1 MPTAFRKSG
10 SCSARPSRYA
20 SRIAYGLFACGL
32 FACGL
37 FACSLGAPDAT
48 ANEQAELFERHVRPQ
63 LLEHCTACHGPEQ
76 QESSLRLDSREA
88 MLEGGLRGPAIV
100 PGNSTESLLIRAIR
114 HAEIDLQMPPEAE
127 PLGPAAIDKLARWID
142 QGAPWPGS
150 LPLAEVSPS
159 QRIEEIRQSHWAF
172 LPPIA
177 PLPPV
182 VEQEDRLDNPIDRF
196 IVAKL
201 EAAKLQPV
209 PPADRRTLIRRA
221 TFDLTGLPPT
231 PQEVEAFVADD
242 SVAAYPRL
250 LERLLE
256 RTAYGER
263 WGRHWLDLVRYAD
276 TAGDASDYPVPEAY
290 LYRNYVIDAF
300 NQDLPYDAFIRQQ
313 IAGDLLTYADDDER
327 WRQVIA
333 TGYLAIARRIGVSP
347 HAKKH
352 VMLEDVIDNLGKT
365 FLGLSLGCARCHD
378 HKFDPISKNDYYAL
392 YGIFDS
398 SVFPHAGAE
407 HKQRRADFV
416 YRLSTEQLDAVL
428 GPYQKELDH
437 WQNKIDTARERKK
450 KIRDQPGA
458 GAEKKEL
465 ISQAKIYWREHNKIA
480 KAFPE
485 VEIAYAVSE
494 GDPHD
499 VAVQKQ
505 GDPGLKGDVIRR
517 GFLQLLGGEQL
528 PEGHSQSGRRELAEW
543 IADPENPLTARVMVN
558 RIWHYHF
565 GRGLVPSTSDFGLR
579 GELPSHPALLDY
591 LARYFIEHGW
601 SVKAMHR
608 LIMLSTTYRRSA
620 YDVAENLAAD
630 PENRLLW
637 RAARRRLS
645 AEQIRDSVLAFSGQ
659 LDRSPGMQH
668 PFPHYLTF
676 SYRQHEPFKEKY
688 QTQKRSVYMLQQR
701 IQKIPFVDLFDGP
714 DGNLPFAER
723 KVTSTALQSL
733 YLMNSPFIHVQSEAI
748 ARRLLAVAGADPT
761 RVAWA
766 YATIFGRPPVEA
778 EVAEAEKFM
787 ETAQQQ
793 LAAADTSTV
802 GQSQQ
807 AWAAYLRSMLASNA
821 FLYVD

>member
-1 MPTAFRKSG
+1 MTCSLRKITG
-10 SCSARPSRYA
+10 FV
-20 SRIAYGLFACGL
+20 LFAVL
-32 FACGL
+32 PAV
-37 FACSLGAPDAT
+37 AGADDT
-48 ANEQAELFERHVRPQ
+48 ETLFERHVRPQ

-88 MLEGGLRGPAIV
+88 MLKGGTRGPAVV
-100 PGNSTESLLIRAIR
+100 PGNSNESLLIRAIR
-114 HAEIDLQMPPEAE
+114 HVESDLQMPPEAE
-127 PLGPAAIDKLARWID
+127 PLGPAAIDTLARWID
-142 QGAPWPGS
+142 QGAPWPGAV
-150 LPLAEVSPS
+150 PLAEVSPS

-172 LPPIA
+172 SLPTALAPADVTEPAVTENDRIA
-177 PLPPV
+177 
-182 VEQEDRLDNPIDRF
+182 NPIDQF
-196 IVAKL
+196 IFAEL
-201 EAAKLQPV
+201 EATGLAAV
-209 PPADRRTLIRRA
+209 RTADRRTLIRRA

-231 PQEVEAFVADD
+231 PEEIEAFVADD
-242 SVAAYPRL
+242 SAAAYPRL
-250 LERLLE
+250 IERLLD

-263 WGRHWLDLVRYAD
+263 WGRHWLDLARYAD

-300 NQDLPYDAFIRQQ
+300 NQDLPYNAFIREQ
-313 IAGDLLTYADDDER
+313 IAGDLLSYADDDER

-347 HAKKH
+347 HAEKH

-378 HKFDPISKNDYYAL
+378 HKFDPVSTNDYYAL

-416 YRLSTEQLDAVL
+416 YRLGKKQLDAVL

-437 WQNKIDTARERKK
+437 WQEKIDAARERKK
-450 KIRDQPGA
+450 KIRDQPGTE
-458 GAEKKEL
+458 AEQQEL

-480 KAFPE
+480 KTFPKI
-485 VEIAYAVSE
+485 EIAYAISE
-494 GDPHD
+494 GNPHD

-517 GFLQLLGGEQL
+517 GFLQLLGGGQL
-528 PEGHSQSGRRELAEW
+528 PEGHPQSGRRELAEW

-579 GELPSHPALLDY
+579 GESPSHPPLLDY

-608 LIMLSTTYRRSA
+608 LIMLSTTYRLSS
-620 YDVAENLAAD
+620 DEMAEGLAAD

-645 AEQIRDSVLAFSGQ
+645 AEQVRDAVLAFSGQ
-659 LDRSPGMQH
+659 LDRSPGVQH

-676 SYRQHEPFKEKY
+676 NYRQHEPFKEEY
-688 QTQKRSVYMLQQR
+688 RTQKRSVYMLQQR

-733 YLMNSPFIHVQSEAI
+733 YLMNSPFIHAQSEAI
-748 ARRLLAVAGADPT
+748 AERLLAAAGADPV

-766 YATIFGRPPVEA
+766 YATIFGRPPAEA

-787 ETAQQQ
+787 EKAQQQ
-793 LAAADTSTV
+793 LTAADTSEA
-802 GQSQQ
+802 GQSQL

>member
-1 MPTAFRKSG
+1 MPTAFRKYG
-10 SCSARPSRYA
+10 FCSVPTNRYA
-20 SRIAYGLFACGL
+20 SGIVCGL
-32 FACGL
+32 FACVL
-37 FACSLGAPDAT
+37 VSSDAV

-88 MLEGGLRGPAIV
+88 MLAGGTRGPAVV
-100 PGNSTESLLIRAIR
+100 PGNSNESLLIRAIR
-114 HAEIDLQMPPEAE
+114 HAESDLQMPPEAE
-127 PLGPAAIDKLARWID
+127 PLEPAAIDKLARWID
-142 QGAPWPGS
+142 QGAPWPGAV
-150 LPLAEVSPS
+150 PLAEVSPS

-177 PLPPV
+177 PMPPV
-182 VEQEDRLDNPIDRF
+182 VEQNDGLDNPIDQF
-196 IVAKL
+196 IVAEL

-231 PQEVEAFVADD
+231 PEEVEAFVADD
-242 SVAAYPRL
+242 SADAYLRL
-250 LERLLE
+250 VEQLLD

-290 LYRNYVIDAF
+290 RYRNYVIDAF
-300 NQDLPYDAFIRQQ
+300 NQDLPYNTFIREQ

-327 WRQVIA
+327 WRQVVA

-378 HKFDPISKNDYYAL
+378 HKFDPISTNDYYAL

-416 YRLSTEQLDAVL
+416 YRLSAEQLDAVL
-428 GPYQKELDH
+428 GPYKKELGH
-437 WQNKIDTARERKK
+437 WQKKIDTARERKK

-458 GAEKKEL
+458 EAEQKEL

-480 KAFPE
+480 KTFPE
-485 VEIAYAVSE
+485 VEIAYAISE
-494 GDPHD
+494 GNPHD

-543 IADPENPLTARVMVN
+543 IADPKNPLTARVMVN

-579 GELPSHPALLDY
+579 GESPSHPALLDY

-608 LIMLSTTYRRSA
+608 LIMLSMTYRRST
-620 YDVAENLAAD
+620 DEMDEGLAVD

-645 AEQIRDSVLAFSGQ
+645 AEQIRDAVLAFSGQ

-733 YLMNSPFIHVQSEAI
+733 YLMNSPFIHAQSEAI
-748 ARRLLAVAGADPT
+748 AGRLLRAAGADPV

-766 YATIFGRPPVEA
+766 YTTIFGRPPVEA

-793 LAAADTSTV
+793 LATTDTSTV
-802 GQSQQ
+802 GQSQR